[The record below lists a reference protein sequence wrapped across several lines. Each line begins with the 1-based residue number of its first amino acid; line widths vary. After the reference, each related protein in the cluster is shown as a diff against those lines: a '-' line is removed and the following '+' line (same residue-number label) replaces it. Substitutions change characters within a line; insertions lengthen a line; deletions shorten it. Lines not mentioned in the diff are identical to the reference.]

1 MKMINF
7 KNFEDLSPEDY
18 SYFLAHGVIEH
29 TSDNDNYYHS
39 HSRTNED
46 DRRSHWTV

>member
-1 MKMINF
+1 MINL

-18 SYFLAHGVIEH
+18 TYFLAHGVIEH
-29 TSDNDNYYHS
+29 TTDNETNYRFHN
-39 HSRTNED
+39 RTNEN